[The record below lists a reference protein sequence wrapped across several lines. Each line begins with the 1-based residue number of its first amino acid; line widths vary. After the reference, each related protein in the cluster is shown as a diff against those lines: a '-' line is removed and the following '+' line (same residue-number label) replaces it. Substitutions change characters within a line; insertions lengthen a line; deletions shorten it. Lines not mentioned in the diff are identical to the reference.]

1 MTAPPRAETRIL
13 IGAGSF
19 ADATAALKILGRLA
33 GGVNVAFGGL
43 LIEDRD
49 MLNICQI
56 PNQRVVSAS
65 GTLVFA
71 PSPAQL
77 RTVLEADAKAFQRS
91 LAEVAGLAGAAWS
104 FEHSIGDLVQQSLT
118 ASAGWDIVVVGHRSV
133 HPMRGK
139 IVSLRAAPVV
149 DDALEAFSDQLA
161 KALAADHLVF
171 SVGDQPDGPPRS
183 HAFADLDG
191 ALAALARMNVQAV
204 LLDLA
209 HGPVRTPDQLR
220 QVLEVARC
228 PLFVFGA
235 AGSGDQL
242 EHSTQIPPSQD
253 RP

>member
-19 ADATAALKILGRLA
+19 ADATAALKILGLMSA
-33 GGVNVAFGGL
+33 GPTVAFGGL

-49 MLNICQI
+49 ILDICQI

-65 GTLVFA
+65 GALVFA

-77 RTVLEADAKAFQRS
+77 RTVIEADAKAFQRS
-91 LAEVAGLAGAAWS
+91 LAKVAGLAGAAWS

-139 IVSLRAAPVV
+139 IISLRAAPVA
-149 DDALEAFSDQLA
+149 DDALEAFSERLA
-161 KALAADHLVF
+161 TSLSGEHLVF
-171 SVGDQPDGPPRS
+171 AVGDRPENRPGS
-183 HAFADLDG
+183 HVFATLDA
-191 ALAALARMNVQAV
+191 ALAALARTNAQAV
-204 LLDLA
+204 LLDLSQ
-209 HGPVRTPDQLR
+209 GPVRRLDQLR

-235 AGSGDQL
+235 ATLGNQV
-242 EHSTQIPPSQD
+242 EHSTQIPPGRE